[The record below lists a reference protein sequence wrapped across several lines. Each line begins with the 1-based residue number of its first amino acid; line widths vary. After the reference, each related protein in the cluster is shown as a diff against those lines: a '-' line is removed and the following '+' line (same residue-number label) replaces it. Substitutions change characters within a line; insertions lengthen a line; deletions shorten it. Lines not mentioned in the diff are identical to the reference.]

1 MLRTYHSANR
11 QDSLDEMR
19 CGVRLP
25 EWMGVLA
32 WKPSILTTHID
43 SIPRSQ
49 NPMQVPDAQTTGDST
64 PVDGRHGFQR
74 LEREHCLLRF
84 YFFHCPNR
92 FTAPIVEVFPVPTV
106 QRAFAQ
112 DALKCDTPYL
122 FGLDD
127 IRLEYLDIG
136 LHDVSFECL
145 DIGLAD
151 VEFAGIKPSH
161 LIKS

>member
-1 MLRTYHSANR
+1 MFLSFYVLVMVCSCPLVPPVCSCPLEGKSQFILAPTIIHGSATCPTYSPRRLARTCKQRA
-11 QDSLDEMR
+11 
-19 CGVRLP
+19 
-25 EWMGVLA
+25 
-32 WKPSILTTHID
+32 
-43 SIPRSQ
+43 
-49 NPMQVPDAQTTGDST
+49 T
-64 PVDGRHGFQR
+64 PVY
-74 LEREHCLLRF
+74 LHC
-84 YFFHCPNR
+84 
-92 FTAPIVEVFPVPTV
+92 FTSPTVEVFPVLTV

-136 LHDVSFECL
+136 LDDVSFECL